1 MAQEDAA
8 EFMTAMIMHTRSGY
22 AFDMSAARKRSRVP
36 APAAPVRTPWGPL
49 VVFRRA
55 DGSLSLE
62 WSLRGVT
69 LNQTW
74 TRAGG
79 SEAERLLAAA
89 TAHLR
94 GKESAAAKIP
104 TPAGTPFQVAVWNAC
119 RSIPRGETRTYG
131 WIAKQLGRSP
141 MACRAVG
148 QAMKRNPLP
157 VIVPCHRVVAADGL
171 GGFAGATEGALC
183 RLKRGLLELES
194 AANAR
199 QKR

>member
-1 MAQEDAA
+1 
-8 EFMTAMIMHTRSGY
+8 
-22 AFDMSAARKRSRVP
+22 
-36 APAAPVRTPWGPL
+36 
-49 VVFRRA
+49 
-55 DGSLSLE
+55 
-62 WSLRGVT
+62 
-69 LNQTW
+69 
-74 TRAGG
+74 
-79 SEAERLLAAA
+79 
-89 TAHLR
+89 
-94 GKESAAAKIP
+94 
-104 TPAGTPFQVAVWNAC
+104 
-119 RSIPRGETRTYG
+119 
-131 WIAKQLGRSP
+131 